1 MADDWGVYQ
10 EATDP
15 VLWVKDDNPLELS
28 SEDQALLMSEVD
40 ANTLADSLSQGGEA
54 SFAPGRPKRKPPVH

>member
-1 MADDWGVYQ
+1 
-10 EATDP
+10 
-15 VLWVKDDNPLELS
+15 LELS